1 MALQMMET
9 ANQRFPQLLKLIFW
23 LLVIKALTVLGVH
36 YAGIGLMPDEAQYWT
51 WSKALSYGYYSKPP
65 GIAWEIAFGTLFFGD
80 TEFGVR
86 LGALIL
92 SFALSISVYLLARKG
107 GLEGRYAFWTAIA
120 FSLTPIGVLST
131 FLATTDCGFVL
142 FWTLA
147 AGVFAKALLEDTEHS
162 FLTIGIL
169 IALGALF
176 KWAIYLLWIP
186 IIIFALWQRKLTLR
200 FVVGLAISLVA
211 LVPSIIWNM
220 SHEWAT
226 FQHVWKSVTPQHVVK
241 AGNPLAFI
249 GAQFALVSPVV
260 FVLLLIATVGIAK
273 QLRKVPL
280 SIAFYFWTFVGIFLT
295 VFALSFFKKV
305 QGNWAVACYP
315 TGFAMLFAYAAM
327 SRKSFMRWMQ
337 VGLLISVVLL
347 VFAFL
352 APKLSLVS
360 YRSNPWKEGL
370 GWERIETGLKHTGYD
385 PEKHFLFSDRY
396 QTASV
401 LSFYGPNK
409 KRAYFMNL
417 KGLRKNQFS
426 YWNKMAEKEVG
437 KTGFFVTVVEGH
449 GALERALK
457 VQQEMKNDLRDYFA
471 EVSGTLVIVPLYESK
486 GETSKVAVVIR
497 AEGYNGKLPPETKK
511 F

>member
-1 MALQMMET
+1 MALQIMET
-9 ANQRFPQLLKLIFW
+9 ANQRFPQLFKLIFW
-23 LLVIKALTVLGVH
+23 LLVIKILTVFGVQ

-51 WSKALSYGYYSKPP
+51 WSRALSYGYYSKPP
-65 GIAWEIAFGTLFFGD
+65 GIAWEIACGTLFFGD

-86 LGALIL
+86 FGALIV
-92 SFALSISVYLLARKG
+92 SFALSIAVYLLARKG

-131 FLATTDCGFVL
+131 FLATTDCGFIL

-147 AGVFAKALLEDTEHS
+147 AGVFVKALLDDTKHS
-162 FLTIGIL
+162 FITIGIL

-186 IIIFALWQRKLTLR
+186 IIIFALWQKKLSLR
-200 FVVGLAISLVA
+200 FVLGFLISIVA
-211 LVPSIIWNM
+211 LAPSIIWNM

-226 FQHVWKSVTPQHVVK
+226 FQHVWKSVSPNESVK
-241 AGNPLAFI
+241 EGNPLAFI
-249 GAQFALVSPVV
+249 LAQFALVSPVI
-260 FVLLLIATVGIAK
+260 FVLLLMATCGIAK
-273 QLRKVPL
+273 QIKKVPL
-280 SIAFYFWTFVGIFLT
+280 SIAFYFWTFVGIFLLI
-295 VFALSFFKKV
+295 FALSCFRKV

-327 SRKSFMRWMQ
+327 CRESFMRWIKA
-337 VGLLISVVLL
+337 GLFISVILL

-352 APKLSLVS
+352 APKQSLVS

-370 GWERIETGLKHTGYD
+370 GWDRIETGLQHSGYD

-396 QTASV
+396 QMSSI
-401 LSFYGPNK
+401 LSFYGPDK

-437 KTGFFVTVVEGH
+437 KTGFFVTVVEGK

-457 VQQEMKNDLRDYFA
+457 VQQEMKKELSEYFTT
-471 EVSGTLVIVPLYESK
+471 VSETLVLIPLYEGK

-497 AEGYNGKLPPETKK
+497 AEGYNGKLPPETTK